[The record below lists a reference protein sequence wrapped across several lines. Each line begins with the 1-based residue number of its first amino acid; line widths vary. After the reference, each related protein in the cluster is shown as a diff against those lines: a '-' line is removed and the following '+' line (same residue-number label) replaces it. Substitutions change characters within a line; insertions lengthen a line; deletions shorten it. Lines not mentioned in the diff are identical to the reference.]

1 MTLVDIFLE
10 VALSPESHW
19 ATVTNIKMEGH
30 LEYEYTAGNNITK
43 SAHCLLQSDVE
54 DTKLWR
60 QSAGEGTIYGTSF
73 KYTYGNVGKTV
84 DAAGH
89 DVEYSAKE
97 LAGKPDN
104 IKITIEGKDVEG
116 NTLQYTTTYPVLAP
130 MARANRD

>member
-1 MTLVDIFLE
+1 
-10 VALSPESHW
+10 
-19 ATVTNIKMEGH
+19 MEGH

-73 KYTYGNVGKTV
+73 KYTYGNGGKTV

-97 LAGKPDN
+97 LADKLD
-104 IKITIEGKDVEG
+104 ILKITIEGRDAEG
-116 NTLQYTTTYPVLAP
+116 NALQYTTTYPVHAP
-130 MARANRD
+130 KTRASRD